1 MRLGTASAAQAA
13 AAAERDVCHVDNGTD
28 NAMFPALCTGLYCS
42 QPENNSGGAQGLG
55 SELVIALWPRLPTGY
70 GLVAFLLC
78 YFQLCGFPNGYGPAA
93 FQMVIALRPSHPL
106 VMVLVVVILTGCG
119 PAAFSLVIALWPSYP
134 LVMVLGPSHWLWYCD
149 LFTGYSPV
157 AVSPTGYVPAAFSL
171 VVVLRPFHWL

>member
-28 NAMFPALCTGLYCS
+28 NAMFPALCTGLHCS

-78 YFQLCGFPNGYGPAA
+78 YFQLCGP
-93 FQMVIALRPSHPL
+93 M
-106 VMVLVVVILTGCG
+106 VMVL
-119 PAAFSLVIALWPSYP
+119 PPSK
-134 LVMVLGPSHWLWYCD
+134 WL
-149 LFTGYSPV
+149 
-157 AVSPTGYVPAAFSL
+157 
-171 VVVLRPFHWL
+171 